1 MFHFYL
7 FINKVIEM
15 FLVRTFSVLSFWY
28 LQWRVMSLVQ
38 VYYCYA
44 SHFETNYKN
53 AHGGGL
59 CSFIPSLSAKLS
71 YAFWINHYAATQANP
86 LHLNVNMITKN
97 KIKSECWGKKKTTTT
112 ITKKH
117 KQPRNYTYIIYLRVW
132 LRTYFKYSIYH
143 SHWIFV
149 ISFWS
154 SF

>member
-1 MFHFYL
+1 MFCPSGIYNGESCPWFR
-7 FINKVIEM
+7 FI
-15 FLVRTFSVLSFWY
+15 T
-28 LQWRVMSLVQ
+28 VMLLILKQ
-38 VYYCYA
+38 ITKMLM
-44 SHFETNYKN
+44 E
-53 AHGGGL
+53 GGL

-97 KIKSECWGKKKTTTT
+97 KIKSECWGKKTTTTT

-132 LRTYFKYSIYH
+132 LWTYFKYSIYH